1 MQKKVSVVIPVYN
14 EQESIPHL
22 AKRLLPIMK
31 GMDRP
36 WEVLFIND
44 GSKDGSFALL
54 HDLYKNETDNV
65 KIVDMNGNFGQHMAI
80 IAGFSVADGDYVITM
95 DADMQTPPEEIPRI
109 VAEMDAGHDVVGTYR
124 ENRHDPIFRK
134 VASKA
139 VNMTTNKITGLRI
152 KDYGCML
159 RGYSMRI
166 VRIILDCGETNTFIP
181 ALAQRFASN
190 PAEIPISHSA
200 REHGTSKYGIFRL
213 VRLNFDLMT
222 SFSLVPLQV
231 VTMTGIGL
239 SVASVLFFVFL
250 IVRRLVVG
258 SEAEGVFT
266 LMAIQFCLTGITLL
280 SVGLCG
286 EYIGRIYVEVRRR
299 PRYIIRNV
307 LGKSEELNAAEV
319 FTAVGE
325 ETQDVENLV
334 SDRQLHVNAD
344 TTTDKNG
351 GKSEPG
357 SLGRENADFGEYEN
371 VS

>member
-1 MQKKVSVVIPVYN
+1 MPNKISVVIPVYN

-22 AKRLLPIMK
+22 AQRLLPIMK

-54 HDLYKNETDNV
+54 HDLYRNERDNV
-65 KIVDMNGNFGQHMAI
+65 RIVDMNGNFGQHMAI

-139 VNMTTNKITGLRI
+139 VNMTTNKITGLKI

-190 PAEIPISHSA
+190 PSEIPISHSA
-200 REHGTSKYGIFRL
+200 REYGTSKYGIFRL

-231 VTMTGIGL
+231 VTMSGIAL
-239 SVASVLFFVFL
+239 SAASVLFFVFL
-250 IVRRLVVG
+250 IVRRLIVG

-299 PRYIIRNV
+299 PRYIIRSV
-307 LGKSEELNAAEV
+307 LGKPDDGRQ
-319 FTAVGE
+319 TAVSASDGGE
-325 ETQDVENLV
+325 IPSGEYLSPPKQAHM
-334 SDRQLHVNAD
+334 S
-344 TTTDKNG
+344 
-351 GKSEPG
+351 
-357 SLGRENADFGEYEN
+357 ENAKKDGVPKPSSSRQGNCDFGEHEN
-371 VS
+371 VC